1 MRKIKKEKQKVE
13 VEKEIVSSNIL
24 HCDKCDKEIKSG
36 HYYWIVQSST
46 NDDPYVGKDVCSEKC
61 LTNMLNEYMKVKD
74 SGASFE
80 VLCLKEM

>member
-1 MRKIKKEKQKVE
+1 MRKIKKEVKKVE
-13 VEKEIVSSNIL
+13 VEKEVVVSNTL
-24 HCDKCDKEIKSG
+24 HCNVCDKEIKSG
-36 HYYWIVQSST
+36 HHYWVVHTSIK
-46 NDDPYVGKDVCSEKC
+46 DDPYIGKDVCSEKC